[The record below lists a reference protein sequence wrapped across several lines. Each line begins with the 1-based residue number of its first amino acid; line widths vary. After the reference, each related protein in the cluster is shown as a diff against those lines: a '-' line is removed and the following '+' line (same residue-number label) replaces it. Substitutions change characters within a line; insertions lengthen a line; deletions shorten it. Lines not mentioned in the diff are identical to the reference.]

1 MVTNSKT
8 LDKLGRQKEINE
20 YVRLIL
26 DMLPTNRKYFSRGD
40 NDLQKLDFW
49 QFIEALRKSDLKSD
63 RNLILLGGKQNLN
76 PTKREKYKR
85 NI

>member
-1 MVTNSKT
+1 
-8 LDKLGRQKEINE
+8 
-20 YVRLIL
+20 
-26 DMLPTNRKYFSRGD
+26 MLPTNRKDFARGD
-40 NDLQKLDFW
+40 NDLQNLDFW

>member
-1 MVTNSKT
+1 MVTHSKT

-26 DMLPTNRKYFSRGD
+26 DKLPTSRKDFARRD

-76 PTKREKYKR
+76 STKREKYKR

>member
-1 MVTNSKT
+1 MNM
-8 LDKLGRQKEINE
+8 LDWYLTCYQHVAKIFL
-20 YVRLIL
+20 
-26 DMLPTNRKYFSRGD
+26 RGD

-76 PTKREKYKR
+76 PTKKEKYKR

>member
-26 DMLPTNRKYFSRGD
+26 DMLPTNRKDFARGD
-40 NDLQKLDFW
+40 NDLQNLDFW